1 LKSYG
6 RMEYTIFCDYDVNSQ
21 LRVGLCLMKIRKDFL
36 PLSKPSIGEKEIEGV
51 VSCLRSGWITTGPL
65 CKTFEEKFCKLTN
78 ASYALSVS
86 SGTAGMHL
94 MLLGLDIKRGDEI
107 ITPSM
112 TFASTV
118 NMITLC
124 GAKPVFVDVH
134 YDTLNINVDVIEGKI
149 TKRTRGIIPVH
160 FAGAPADMDKILRI
174 AKRYDL
180 FVIEDAAHSL
190 GTYYKGVH
198 IGGFGQSAIFSFHP
212 LKNITTGEGGMIT
225 HNDDH
230 LESQLRLLRFH
241 GIERD
246 AWKRYGRGGNPE
258 YDIKTAGFKYNLT
271 DIQAALGL
279 AQLSRLKGLNSRRR
293 QLADLYRKELEGVEG
308 LELPGVPAYEHT
320 HAWHLFVI
328 KVISMDRERFMQR
341 LSEYQIGY
349 GIHFP
354 AGHRL
359 SYIRERYKIKK
370 GELKETERAST
381 QLVSLPLFPDMKE
394 DDVTYVCEA
403 VRIILRNG

>member
-1 LKSYG
+1 
-6 RMEYTIFCDYDVNSQ
+6 ME
-21 LRVGLCLMKIRKDFL
+21 IRKEFL
-36 PLSKPSIGEKEIEGV
+36 PLSRPSIGEKEIEAV
-51 VSCLRSGWITTGPL
+51 VSCLKSGWITTGPL
-65 CKTFEEKFCKLTN
+65 CKAFEEKFCKLTG
-78 ASYALSVS
+78 APYALSIS

-94 MLLGLDIKRGDEI
+94 MLLGLGIKRGDEV

-112 TFASTV
+112 TFASTF
-118 NMITLC
+118 NMIILC
-124 GAKPVFVDVH
+124 GAKPVFVDIH
-134 YDTLNINVDVIEGKI
+134 YNTLNINADLIEEKI

-160 FAGAPADMDKILRI
+160 FAGAPVDMDKILGI
-174 AKRYDL
+174 AEKHNL
-180 FVIEDAAHSL
+180 FVIEDAAHGL
-190 GTYYKGVH
+190 GAYYKGVP

-225 HNDDH
+225 HYGDR

-258 YDIKTAGFKYNLT
+258 YDVKMAGFKYNLT
-271 DIQAALGL
+271 DIQAALGI
-279 AQLSRLKGLNSRRR
+279 AQLSRLDEFNGQRK
-293 QLADLYRKELEGVEG
+293 QLADLYRRGLDGVEG
-308 LELPGVPAYEHT
+308 LELPGVPAYSHT

-328 KVISMDRERFMQR
+328 KVVSLDRESFLEK

-394 DDVTYVCEA
+394 DDVSYVCEA
-403 VRIILRNG
+403 VREILRNG

>member
-1 LKSYG
+1 
-6 RMEYTIFCDYDVNSQ
+6 ME
-21 LRVGLCLMKIRKDFL
+21 IRKDFL
-36 PLSKPSIGEKEIEGV
+36 PLSRPSIGEKEIEEV
-51 VSCLRSGWITTGPL
+51 VSCLKSGWITTGPL
-65 CKTFEEKFCKLTN
+65 CKTFEEKFCEITS

-94 MLLGLDIKRGDEI
+94 MLLGLGIKRGDEI

-112 TFASTV
+112 TFASTL

-134 YDTLNINVDVIEGKI
+134 YDTLNINVDLIEGKI
-149 TKRTRGIIPVH
+149 TKRTKGIIPVH
-160 FAGAPADMDKILRI
+160 FAGAPVDMDKVLGI
-174 AKRYDL
+174 AKKHDL
-180 FVIEDAAHSL
+180 FVIEDAAHGL

-198 IGGFGQSAIFSFHP
+198 VGGFGQSAIFSFHP

-246 AWKRYGRGGNPE
+246 AWKRYGKGGNPE
-258 YDIKTAGFKYNLT
+258 YDIKMAGFKYNLT

-279 AQLSRLKGLNSRRR
+279 AQLSRLEELNSRRR
-293 QLADLYRKELEGVEG
+293 QLADLYKRGLEGVEG
-308 LELPGVPAYEHT
+308 LELPGVPAYSHI

-328 KVISMDRERFMQR
+328 KVISMDRERFMQK

-359 SYIRERYKIKK
+359 SYIRKRYKVKK
-370 GELKETERAST
+370 GELKETERASN

-394 DDVTYVCEA
+394 DDVSYVCEA
-403 VRIILRNG
+403 VREILT

>member
-1 LKSYG
+1 
-6 RMEYTIFCDYDVNSQ
+6 ME
-21 LRVGLCLMKIRKDFL
+21 IRKEFL
-36 PLSKPSIGEKEIEGV
+36 PLSRPSIGEKEIEAV
-51 VSCLRSGWITTGPL
+51 SSCLRSGWITTGPL
-65 CKTFEEKFCKLTN
+65 CKAFEEKFCELTG

-94 MLLGLDIKRGDEI
+94 MLLAMDIKRGDEI

-112 TFASTV
+112 TFASTL
-118 NMITLC
+118 NMIALL
-124 GAKPVFVDVH
+124 GAKPVFVDIH
-134 YDTLNINVDVIEGKI
+134 YDTLNINADLIEEKI
-149 TKRTRGIIPVH
+149 TKRTKGIIPVH
-160 FAGAPADMDKILRI
+160 FAGSPVDMDKIVSI
-174 AKRYDL
+174 AKKYDL
-180 FVIEDAAHSL
+180 FLIEDAAHGL

-225 HNDDH
+225 HNDDY

-246 AWKRYGRGGNPE
+246 AWKRYSKGGNPE
-258 YDIKTAGFKYNLT
+258 YDIKTPGFKYNLT

-279 AQLSRLKGLNSRRR
+279 AQLSRLKELNNRRK
-293 QLADLYRKELEGVEG
+293 QLADLYRGGLEGGEG
-308 LELPGVPAYEHT
+308 LELPGVPNYPHI

-328 KVISMDRERFMQR
+328 KVISMDRERFMQM

-359 SYIRERYKIKK
+359 SYFRERYKVKK
-370 GELKETERAST
+370 GELKETERASSK
-381 QLVSLPLFPDMKE
+381 LVSLPLFSDMKE
-394 DDVTYVCEA
+394 DDVSYVCQA
-403 VRIILRNG
+403 VREISGN

>member
-1 LKSYG
+1 
-6 RMEYTIFCDYDVNSQ
+6 ME
-21 LRVGLCLMKIRKDFL
+21 IRKEFL
-36 PLSKPSIGEKEIEGV
+36 PLSRPSIGEKEIEAV
-51 VSCLRSGWITTGPL
+51 VSCLESGWITTGPL
-65 CKTFEEKFCKLTN
+65 CKAFEEKFCKLTG
-78 ASYALSVS
+78 APYALSVS

-94 MLLGLDIKRGDEI
+94 MLLAQGIKRGDEV

-112 TFASTV
+112 TFASTF
-118 NMITLC
+118 NMIILC
-124 GAKPVFVDVH
+124 GAKPVFVDIH
-134 YDTLNINVDVIEGKI
+134 YNTLNINADLIEEKI

-160 FAGAPADMDKILRI
+160 FAGAPVDMDKILGI
-174 AKRYDL
+174 AEKHNL
-180 FVIEDAAHSL
+180 FVIEDAAHGL
-190 GTYYKGVH
+190 GAYYKGVP

-225 HNDDH
+225 HYGDR

-246 AWKRYGRGGNPE
+246 AWKRYGKGGNPE
-258 YDIKTAGFKYNLT
+258 YDVKMAGFKYNLT
-271 DIQAALGL
+271 DIQAALGI
-279 AQLSRLKGLNSRRR
+279 AQLSRLDEFNGQRK
-293 QLADLYRKELEGVEG
+293 QLADLYRRGLDGVEG
-308 LELPGVPAYEHT
+308 LELPGVPAYSHT

-328 KVISMDRERFMQR
+328 KVVSLDRESFLEK

-394 DDVTYVCEA
+394 DDVSYVCEA
-403 VRIILRNG
+403 VREILRNG

>member
-1 LKSYG
+1 
-6 RMEYTIFCDYDVNSQ
+6 ME
-21 LRVGLCLMKIRKDFL
+21 IRKEFL
-36 PLSKPSIGEKEIEGV
+36 PLSRPSIGEKEIEAV
-51 VSCLRSGWITTGPL
+51 VSCLKSGWITTGPL
-65 CKTFEEKFCKLTN
+65 CKAFEEKFCKLTG
-78 ASYALSVS
+78 APYALSVS
-86 SGTAGMHL
+86 SGTAGMHR
-94 MLLGLDIKRGDEI
+94 MLLGLGIKRGDEV

-112 TFASTV
+112 TFASTL
-118 NMITLC
+118 NMIIFC
-124 GAKPVFVDVH
+124 GAKPVFVDIH
-134 YDTLNINVDVIEGKI
+134 YNTLNINADLIEEKI

-160 FAGAPADMDKILRI
+160 FAGAPVDMDKILGI
-174 AKRYDL
+174 AEKHNL
-180 FVIEDAAHSL
+180 FVIEDAAHGL
-190 GTYYKGVH
+190 GAYYKGVP

-225 HNDDH
+225 HYGDR

-246 AWKRYGRGGNPE
+246 AWKRYGKGGNPE
-258 YDIKTAGFKYNLT
+258 YDVKMAGFKYNLT
-271 DIQAALGL
+271 DIQAALGI
-279 AQLSRLKGLNSRRR
+279 AQLSRLDEFNGQRK
-293 QLADLYRKELEGVEG
+293 QLADLYRRGLDGVEG
-308 LELPGVPAYEHT
+308 LELPGVPAYSHT

-328 KVISMDRERFMQR
+328 KVVSLDRERFLEK

-394 DDVTYVCEA
+394 DDVSYVCEA
-403 VRIILRNG
+403 VREILRNG